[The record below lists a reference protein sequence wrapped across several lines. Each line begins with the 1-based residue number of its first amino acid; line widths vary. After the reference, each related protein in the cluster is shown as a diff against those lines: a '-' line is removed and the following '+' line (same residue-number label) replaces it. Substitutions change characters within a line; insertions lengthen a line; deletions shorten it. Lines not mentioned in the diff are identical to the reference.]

1 MERETTDVRVFEV
14 EIRAAD
20 EKQGEIVGRVAP
32 FGEWSAQH
40 NYLESFD
47 EHTFARSVAGGGG
60 NIPLLLHHD
69 HDSMPI
75 GRPVSWETQDDG
87 LYGVFKVDRDSE
99 RGAEAWRL
107 MDDSF
112 IRGLSVGFTPDV
124 KADKKI
130 LDDPDG
136 VPRLVRRNA
145 KLREV
150 SLVSVPAY
158 DAAQVLL
165 TRSSP
170 LHRAPDPRIKAY
182 ADWFGVS

>member
-1 MERETTDVRVFEV
+1 MKRETTDVRVLQV

-20 EKQGEIVGRVAP
+20 ETKGEIVGRVAP
-32 FGEWSAQH
+32 FGEWSAQN

-47 EHTFARSVAGGGG
+47 EHSFARSVAGGGG
-60 NIPLLLHHD
+60 NIPLLLHHE

-75 GRPVSWETQDDG
+75 GRPVAWDTKKDG
-87 LYGVFKVDRDSE
+87 LYGTFKVDRDSE

-107 MDDSF
+107 MDDQF
-112 IRGLSVGFTPDV
+112 IRGLSVGFTPDAD
-124 KADKKI
+124 ADKKI

-136 VPRLVRRNA
+136 VPRIVRRNA

-182 ADWFGVS
+182 REMFGVS